1 MIYLTLTLWK
11 AFFVHCIQ
19 PDEVDSFRTHF
30 AEDIFVCM
38 ELSGQPYPAIEQMP
52 YKRMIDYLK
61 WKTKLEEDKNK
72 RFEEAT
78 IKKGKHG
85 KLIR

>member
-1 MIYLTLTLWK
+1 
-11 AFFVHCIQ
+11 
-19 PDEVDSFRTHF
+19 
-30 AEDIFVCM
+30 M
-38 ELSGQPYPAIEQMP
+38 ELSGQPYSAIEQMP

-72 RFEEAT
+72 KFEEAT
-78 IKKGKHG
+78 LKKGKHG